1 MKKALDDD
9 CINEREVG
17 NMMKDTSPKTK
28 LEQII
33 IKFGN

>member
-9 CINEREVG
+9 FINEREVG
-17 NMMKDTSPKTK
+17 DTMIVTSSKTK
-28 LEQII
+28 SEQII